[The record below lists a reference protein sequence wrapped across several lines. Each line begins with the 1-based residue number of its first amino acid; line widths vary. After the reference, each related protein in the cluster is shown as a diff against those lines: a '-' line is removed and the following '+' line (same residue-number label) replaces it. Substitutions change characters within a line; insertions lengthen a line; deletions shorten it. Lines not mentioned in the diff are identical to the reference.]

1 MRFGVVVAAFML
13 LVGGIGRAA
22 DAAPISYREWT
33 NVCGPEVFNTCA
45 SVTLKTDGNLVTLGI
60 ENLSGLFGSY
70 ENFVITSISF
80 FNNSVLGLP
89 DVVDGPVTTMTGP
102 VRTSNSSNP
111 PPVWSV
117 SNIGGSGGVL
127 GLDFSGG
134 VSGNDG
140 GIASSCGTSLPAG
153 SNDLWMTPACGAT
166 GVTNAGLNNG
176 FVLMTFNTTSFW
188 DLDATD
194 AQFQIHA
201 QSNLGSVKLTS
212 IDDGDGGITAVAVP
226 EPASLTLFGLGLSG
240 VAALR
245 RRRAVK

>member
-1 MRFGVVVAAFML
+1 MRFGVVVAAFAL
-13 LVGGIGRAA
+13 LVGGLCHAA
-22 DAAPISYREWT
+22 EAAPISHREWT
-33 NVCGPEVFNTCA
+33 NICGPDAFGTCA
-45 SVTLKTDGNLVTLGI
+45 TVTLKTEGNLVTLGI

-70 ENFVITSISF
+70 ENFVFTNISF
-80 FNNSVLGLP
+80 FNDGLLDLP
-89 DVVDGPVTTMTGP
+89 EVVEGPVTTMTGP
-102 VRTSNSSNP
+102 VRTTNRDNP
-111 PPVWSV
+111 PPTWTV
-117 SNIGGSGGVL
+117 SNINGGGVL

-134 VSGNDG
+134 VNGNDG

-153 SNDLWMTPACGAT
+153 STDLWMTPACGAT
-166 GVTNAGLNNG
+166 GVSDAALNNG

-194 AQFQIHA
+194 TQFQIHA
-201 QSNLGSVKLTS
+201 QSNRGSVKLTS

-240 VAALR
+240 VAAWR